1 MTKVITAYYMK
12 SYFFKVNKYLNSDS
26 IKILNN
32 SKNEEYNSIN
42 VKLNDI
48 LPSSKTLAKIIE
60 YFFIESSNPLILHQ
74 LLLISNYFSYIDELG
89 NRNMQTVI
97 EMFLSDVD
105 LDRKNLRPRD
115 DFIQNIDFS
124 AIKNNKIVDKEMDEN
139 DLCK

>member
-60 YFFIESSNPLILHQ
+60 YFFIESCNPLILHQ

-124 AIKNNKIVDKEMDEN
+124 AIKNNKIVDKEKDEN

>member
-1 MTKVITAYYMK
+1 MK

-60 YFFIESSNPLILHQ
+60 YFFIESCNPLILHQ

-124 AIKNNKIVDKEMDEN
+124 AIKNNKIVDKEKDEN